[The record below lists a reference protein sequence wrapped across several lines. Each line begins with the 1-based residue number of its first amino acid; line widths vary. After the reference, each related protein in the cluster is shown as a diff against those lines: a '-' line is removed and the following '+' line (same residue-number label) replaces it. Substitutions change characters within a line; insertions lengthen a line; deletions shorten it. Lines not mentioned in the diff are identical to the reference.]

1 MANKIGRNQSC
12 PCGSGIKYKKCC
24 LAKKPTYAQQQNI
37 RRILDEFAEKNK
49 EEEGAKKVISV
60 DIDKSQSAERAID

>member
-1 MANKIGRNQSC
+1 MANKIGRNQIC

-24 LAKKPTYAQQQNI
+24 LLKKQTHAQQQQI

-49 EEEGAKKVISV
+49 KEERAKEAVPININESQPSEGAS
-60 DIDKSQSAERAID
+60 D